1 MSNKTTRRRFLAG
14 SAIAGVALAD
24 LAVHQGRLAHA
35 GAAEVTGGAESS
47 PGGGMLLSGKASLSR
62 PVLADCQLAFR
73 IGLARQ
79 RTASYPCDS
88 MDFIMMDLERPDGCS
103 RHAHW
108 CTGDLTGRLLE
119 FLSCAEGIDGKCDPR
134 LNTLFERILKQRRPS
149 GLFGRYAANPNNGE
163 PEGDPWNGANRL
175 FCGLIRYFELTGD
188 ARALESAE
196 GVARRLESVKDAWR
210 GRLQASGG
218 RFIEAWVTEP
228 FARLYG
234 ITRDSRWLDFC
245 GLVRESPGDLRGGL
259 PCPRVHEY
267 SPRPADGGARDG

>member
-1 MSNKTTRRRFLAG
+1 MA
-14 SAIAGVALAD
+14 
-24 LAVHQGRLAHA
+24 
-35 GAAEVTGGAESS
+35 
-47 PGGGMLLSGKASLSR
+47 LSGTVSLSR
-62 PVLADCQLAFR
+62 PVLGECQLAFR

-134 LNTLFERILKQRRPS
+134 LNALFERILKQRRPS
-149 GLFGRYAANPNNGE
+149 GLFGRYAPSPNNGE
-163 PEGDPWNGANRL
+163 PEADPWNGANRL

-188 ARALESAE
+188 PRAIESAE

-245 GLVRESPGDLRGGL
+245 GLIRDSLGTCEAACHAHGFMSTLRGLQTAALVTGDMSWNEKPELNRRLISEKRIRDAGRIHAGGFPRQLSQRGL
-259 PCPRVHEY
+259 LDR
-267 SPRPADGGARDG
+267 